1 LFTPPLMARSKVHAS
16 KPSPQNPFPKSVTTP
31 SESEPSQ
38 PTNFFSL
45 GMTPATSDASSS
57 KLTAPASLSVTG
69 SIGVS
74 SAPVLKE
81 YIPPEPTPTD
91 LYPGSYQKPSGE
103 WAAYDPEYYK
113 TYWEQ
118 WQREAYGNN
127 ENVGKSKRK
136 DRGWEGK
143 EDQIVTAD
151 VSEEAK
157 KGQIAQREA
166 KKNLTGSATALAV
179 VHGDA
184 KPRMNIQAK
193 SNGRAR
199 QRGQLSSLLV
209 EAYENRAVIE
219 EKLAEAR
226 RNKKEAGNKYGF

>member
-1 LFTPPLMARSKVHAS
+1 MDP
-16 KPSPQNPFPKSVTTP
+16 
-31 SESEPSQ
+31 
-38 PTNFFSL
+38 
-45 GMTPATSDASSS
+45 
-57 KLTAPASLSVTG
+57 
-69 SIGVS
+69 
-74 SAPVLKE
+74 
-81 YIPPEPTPTD
+81 
-91 LYPGSYQKPSGE
+91 YPGSYQKPSGE
-103 WAAYDPEYYK
+103 WVAYDPEYYK

-127 ENVGKSKRK
+127 ENAGKGKRK

-143 EDQIVTAD
+143 EDQMVTAD

-166 KKNLTGSATALAV
+166 KKSLTGSAAALAV

-184 KPRMNIQAK
+184 KPRMNIQVRHHLLDMSGTNLLNQAK

-209 EAYENRAVIE
+209 EAYENRAAIE

-226 RNKKEAGNKYGF
+226 RNKKEAGNKYGATHSVVPHGVS